1 MSALSRL
8 SARHWQ
14 ALALVAAVLMSAA
27 AVYAIVSLSRV
38 TAHQNAT
45 DVALNGER
53 VQVTSLAGDVV
64 ANAQALRQANARL
77 AAAGKPTVAI
87 PAPTP
92 PGAGPAGPQGIP
104 GRTPTSADVLT
115 AVQVVLATEPGLTRP
130 QVVSA
135 VTGYLQTSPPAAGRD
150 GRTGA
155 AGAPGAP
162 GTPGQTGPGPSTD
175 QVAAAVKAFCSG
187 SSDPCRG
194 SSGLPGPAGAPGAD
208 GQPGVAGPTGA
219 PGIDGKAGEPPT
231 SWTYADS
238 LGGQHTC
245 SRATPF
251 DPAKPTYTC
260 T

>member
-1 MSALSRL
+1 MSEFSRL

-14 ALALVAAVLMSAA
+14 ALALVAAALMSAA

-45 DVALNGER
+45 DTALGNER

-77 AAAGKPTVAI
+77 AAAGKPTIAI
-87 PAPTP
+87 PAPTSA
-92 PGAGPAGPQGIP
+92 GAGPAGPQGMP
-104 GRTPTSADVLT
+104 GHTPTAPEVLS

-130 QVVSA
+130 QIVNA
-135 VTGYLQTSPPAAGRD
+135 VTGYLQTSPPAPGRD
-150 GRTGA
+150 GRVGVAGSAGTNGSNGA
-155 AGAPGAP
+155 N
-162 GTPGQTGPGPSTD
+162 GQTGPGPSTD
-175 QVAAAVKAFCSG
+175 QVAAAVKAYCSG

-194 SSGLPGPAGAPGAD
+194 TNGPPGSNGASGAP
-208 GQPGVAGPTGA
+208 GPTGA
-219 PGIDGKAGEPPT
+219 PGIDGKAGEAPT